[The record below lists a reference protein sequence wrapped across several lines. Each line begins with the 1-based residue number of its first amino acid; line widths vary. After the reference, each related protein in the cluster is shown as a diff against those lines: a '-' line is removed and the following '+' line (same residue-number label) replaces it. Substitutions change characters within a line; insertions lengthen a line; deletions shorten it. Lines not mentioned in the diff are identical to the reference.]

1 MKRIFLL
8 SFVFL
13 FSLVLSGCNL
23 EALPESSNNS
33 EVSNQQNEQIE
44 QINETGGY
52 VETEVQEIDNYVET
66 ESQDMIQT
74 DFLQEGQVCEP
85 GASQCAPG
93 LKCGY
98 PCGIQGCE
106 HVCQPEDELPKP

>member
-1 MKRIFLL
+1 MTRVFLL

-23 EALPESSNNS
+23 EVLPESSNS
-33 EVSNQQNEQIE
+33 PVVSDQQEEKIE
-44 QINETGGY
+44 QVTDTENY
-52 VETEVQEIDNYVET
+52 VETEVQEIM
-66 ESQDMIQT
+66 SA

-98 PCGIQGCE
+98 PCGIQGCD